1 MSTLLNTGVA
11 SRALARGAVGPAL
24 DLHLVQSMMDAVPGV
39 LFWVKNCALEFQHLN
54 AAMIEHCGAQD
65 ASQVLGK
72 TSHDFFPQSESALFE
87 EFDRRVMRVRLP
99 TMEKLTLATSA
110 RGRLVWLLVSRWPV
124 TASNSSI
131 VGAAS
136 LSRIL
141 AEPEKKHQTYARL
154 KTALDYFDDH
164 IGGKIEIGQLTQRL
178 NVSISQ
184 FERDFADLF
193 GIAPARYVTKL
204 RFQAAIER
212 LGGDESIAA
221 IAHECGYSDQSAF
234 TRRFR
239 AVTGMSPMKFR
250 RKHMPVSVNLMAPSS
265 KS

>member
-1 MSTLLNTGVA
+1 MLAFSHITLPH
-11 SRALARGAVGPAL
+11 ALARGAVGPSL
-24 DLHLVQSMMDAVPGV
+24 DMRLVQSMMDAAPGV
-39 LFWVKNCALEFQHLN
+39 LFWVKNGALEFQYLN
-54 AAMIEHCGAQD
+54 AAMIDHCGARE

-72 TSHDFFPQSESALFE
+72 TSRDFFPAGECAIFE
-87 EFDRRVMRVRLP
+87 EFDRQVMRTRLP
-99 TMEKLTLATSA
+99 AMEKLTLATNA
-110 RGRLVWLLVSRWPV
+110 RGRSMWLLVSRWPV
-124 TASNSSI
+124 TTSSASI

-154 KTALDYFDDH
+154 KAALDYFDAN
-164 IGGKIEIGQLTQRL
+164 IGAKIEIGQSAERL

-184 FERDFADLF
+184 FERDFVDLF
-193 GIAPARYVTKL
+193 GMAPARYVTKL

-212 LGGDESIAA
+212 LGGGESIAA

-239 AVTGMSPMKFR
+239 AVTGMSPMEFR
-250 RKHMPVSVNLMAPSS
+250 RKHMPVSLNLMAPNS
-265 KS
+265 K